1 MRIFSLIFRAI
12 FWPFR
17 MVFKLLSKILRI
29 LFLPF
34 SGLYNKWYGPMP
46 LVMGG
51 LPVDH
56 SAPDMS
62 EPEGGR
68 IKGQFLY
75 AMIAIFTFVAVI
87 WAAYAEI
94 NEQVRAEGI
103 IVTPSDVQ
111 HVQSRLPG
119 SITKINI
126 ELGAKVEKGDVLFRL
141 EDEDVLANFQ
151 DNEINYKAA
160 YATEIRLK
168 AEISGADKLIFPEDL
183 IASSPA
189 VVAQELQHFHSRIN
203 AMKGRLEVLANAVET
218 LERTILEK
226 EAESRIAKKQSELYA
241 EEIALLQPLVDAGH
255 EPLSALLAAR
265 TKYQQ
270 AIGTV
275 ELSTLSANA
284 RRSDLAGKKRE
295 MDSIISNFKAD
306 VAGKLAETQVKTM
319 QYKSRRDA
327 LEGKVGHA
335 DIRAPLSGIVSAVH
349 IKTIGAV
356 VQAGTVLVDIVPAE
370 SAYLVRAQVPP
381 QSVAAVLPGQIAR
394 ISLAAYDPSRHGV
407 LMGVVQRVANNTT
420 QPENQMPF
428 YETMIEIPK
437 IELTKSTVRPK
448 ITAGMPLT
456 VDILGDKRTVMNYI
470 MTPIQKSLK
479 TAFREK

>member
-1 MRIFSLIFRAI
+1 MRIFSMFFRII
-12 FWPFR
+12 FWPFK
-17 MVFKLLSKILRI
+17 MVFKFLSKILKI

-34 SGLYNKWYGPMP
+34 SGLYEKWYGPMP
-46 LVMGG
+46 MAMGG
-51 LPVDH
+51 APVDH

-62 EPEGGR
+62 DPERGR

-75 AMIAIFTFVAVI
+75 VLIALFTTIAVV
-87 WAAYAEI
+87 WAIYAEV

-119 SITKINI
+119 SLVKINVQ
-126 ELGAKVEKGDVLFRL
+126 LGVEVEKGDVLFRL

-151 DNEINYKAA
+151 DNEINYQAA

-168 AEISGADKLIFPEDL
+168 AEISGANNPVFPEEL
-183 IASSPA
+183 IASSPD
-189 VVAQELQHFHSRIN
+189 VVAQELQHFHSRKN
-203 AMKGRLEVLANAVET
+203 AMQSRLQVLANAVET

-226 EAESRIAKKQSELYA
+226 EAEARIATKQAELYA
-241 EEIALLQPLVDAGH
+241 EELALLEPLVKAGH
-255 EPLSALLAAR
+255 EPQAVLLAAR

-270 AIGTV
+270 AIGTI

-295 MDSIISNFKAD
+295 MESIITNFKAD
-306 VAGKLAETQVKTM
+306 ASGKLAETQIKTM
-319 QYKSRRDA
+319 QYKARQDA
-327 LEGKVGHA
+327 LEGKVRHA

-349 IKTIGAV
+349 VKTIGAV
-356 VQAGTVLVDIVPAE
+356 VQAGTVLVDIVPSE
-370 SAYLVRAQVPP
+370 SGYLVRAQVPP
-381 QSVAAVLPGQIAR
+381 QNVAAVQPGQIAR
-394 ISLAAYDPSRHGV
+394 ISLAAYDPSRYGV

-437 IELTKSTVRPK
+437 IELTKSPIRPV